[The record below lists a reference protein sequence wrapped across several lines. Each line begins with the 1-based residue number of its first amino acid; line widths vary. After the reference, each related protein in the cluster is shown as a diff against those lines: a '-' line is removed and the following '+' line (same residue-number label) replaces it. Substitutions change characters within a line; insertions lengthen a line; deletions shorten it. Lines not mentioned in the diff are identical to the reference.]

1 MEQWTDAER
10 QAREHQEDLQRLRNF
25 RLMDDDFF
33 TKCFDGENA
42 CVELALQIILGQP
55 KLRVRKVRTQ
65 VFLENLLHRS
75 VRLDVLAVD
84 SRGRRMN
91 VEIQRDDRGAG
102 RKRARYNSS
111 MMDAQLLS
119 KGEKVSKLPETYVIF
134 ITERDVLG
142 RKKPLYQVE
151 RCVLETGE
159 LFGDG
164 THLVY
169 VNGACRDGTPLGRLM
184 QDFFCTDPD
193 QMYYP
198 VLAERVRYFKE
209 SKEGV
214 RQMCRAMEDMWRQ
227 SLEEGIAIG
236 MERGIEQG
244 IEKSSWETAQ
254 RMLRAGTYSEEEII
268 HISGLS
274 REKVREMQQGKTV

>member
-1 MEQWTDAER
+1 
-10 QAREHQEDLQRLRNF
+10 
-25 RLMDDDFF
+25 
-33 TKCFDGENA
+33 
-42 CVELALQIILGQP
+42 
-55 KLRVRKVRTQ
+55 
-65 VFLENLLHRS
+65 
-75 VRLDVLAVD
+75 
-84 SRGRRMN
+84 
-91 VEIQRDDRGAG
+91 
-102 RKRARYNSS
+102 
-111 MMDAQLLS
+111 
-119 KGEKVSKLPETYVIF
+119 
-134 ITERDVLG
+134 
-142 RKKPLYQVE
+142 
-151 RCVLETGE
+151 
-159 LFGDG
+159 
-164 THLVY
+164 
-169 VNGACRDGTPLGRLM
+169 M